1 MAIKIS
7 GTTIVNDSRVVEN
20 ADKIGIGR
28 TTPRYD
34 LEILSDAVPTG
45 IAVSVTSTQL
55 TDTNKGLTIFN
66 NGQTPTF
73 TVSYKGR
80 VDAEEYHGTFKG
92 TIDTGVAIDKADK
105 ADTIDITD
113 DTTGS
118 GTHYIHFGSETSSY
132 DGVEVDSTGLVYK
145 DGKFG
150 IGENDPASTLVVRK
164 DNQGGRG
171 GELSIVNYAS
181 GGSDGIGNEAALNFG
196 LENSTYDADN
206 GNAQIKAVTTA
217 ETNATD
223 IVFSNWSGSSFEQR
237 MVITS
242 DGKIGMGGITSPRS
256 ILDLGNGSGDGVL
269 STTLS
274 QYQLMLEAPQTTG
287 DYGRNIGWSVGTN
300 GLVAAINA
308 VDDGTNDSTGLVFVT
323 GNTSSVAERLR
334 IDKDGNVGIN
344 TTDPRFNQE
353 NASSG
358 IKVNDAKLGVQGSI
372 VIGNLSETSTDVR
385 ELAFY
390 RRGGVAAGSPIDDH
404 KMGRIAWYGSSNDTA
419 LPDKAWSIEVT
430 PDGGGWSDINNRKGF
445 LSFVNYDSTEALR
458 ITSGGKIEVKGTRD
472 GVLQAND
479 DDALKLFTKSTSDDI
494 NRGTGITFYT
504 HDGSGYEMGGTI
516 QVAKEN
522 GTTDDAKSY
531 MRFSTQDG
539 STTAERLRITSEG
552 HLKPGSNEAYDIG
565 TDSSNRFRTVYA
577 QTFNGAFQGTAD
589 VAAKI
594 DVTDETVDTN
604 NFLVFTNGATGNQST
619 HTNAN
624 LTFNASTGQ
633 LTATSF
639 SGGLPITDGANNR
652 IITATSDSAIKGESD
667 LTFDGTDLSVPSKIK
682 HLGDTNTLIEFETD
696 TINFDTDGS
705 ERLRIDS
712 NGNIGL
718 NCVPPLSGSEGSLY
732 STVDH
737 FLVIGDS
744 DTGIAQD
751 GDGQFEIWANN
762 QEIVNFSTAGIDPKK
777 SILPSG
783 AINIGSDT
791 TKISHGYFTNITA
804 DSITADI
811 TGSASLLDVAAD
823 TTDTD
828 GYVLFSNATGA
839 DQSIKTNDDIRYDA
853 SKGILNLNKTDG
865 GIKFGPGTATNDDAH
880 IEWRGGN
887 NAGYLRISISDDSD
901 DTGANEHIEIGDY
914 SLQGGSHTSNQTFTQ
929 HVRIARNQFLV
940 RTGSNTITTSD
951 RLKIDVNGNIGVNAD
966 PSTDSTAGSLYSTVD
981 HFIAI
986 GDSDT
991 GIAQDGDGQL
1001 ELWANNEE
1009 IVNFN
1014 TTQITPTKSII
1025 PSVTDGSLNLGST
1038 TNKWGTIY
1046 AETID
1051 GTISGTISNATN
1063 AVNATNAA
1071 NVEVTQRD
1079 TNAAHYLTFVSSDPS
1094 GTNLSL
1100 YGDNDLQFNPDT
1112 NRLSA
1117 AQMKPGGI
1125 VDSSDGTGT
1134 ANYYIKANGSGG
1146 WSWSQVTGNTGL
1158 DVSFLDLND
1167 TPDAFTANKIVKV
1180 NGTGTELIFADD
1192 NNTQVTYELKATKDA
1207 DGGSTGTAAD
1217 PYLFLDASDGNDDA
1231 VQLVG
1236 SGGVSVTWNNE
1247 GKLTIDGASAGSNT
1261 TYELKCTKDSDGGD
1275 TGTNTDPYLF
1285 LDASSG
1291 TDDAVQLVG
1300 SGGVS
1305 VTRNNDGKLTIDGAS
1320 AGSNT
1325 EYDLEGGGTN
1335 GTDFGSGTGKI
1346 ILKPSTGS
1354 DDEVSIIAGTN
1365 VKIDGTGTTGFT
1377 ISAKDT
1383 NTNTQVTYQLKAT
1396 KDADGGSTG
1405 NDFDP
1410 YLFLDAS
1417 DGNDDAVQI
1426 KGTGNITAVRQNDG
1440 EIDLNGSVY
1449 ELTVPESTTKIK
1461 YNKTNGLGGS
1471 SSEVEIAGGG
1481 DVTVTRT
1488 NANKLTISSSSS
1500 GITNVEV
1507 KQYSDNESTRTERT
1521 CKKPIGVVVDSGTAT
1536 IGIGTTSNA
1545 YGARFI
1551 QSDDP
1556 TTSDGGNY
1564 TACDGDIWYNTTEDS
1579 SSQGATSSDTI
1590 EATKFFQNPTSLTE
1604 TTTFPAS
1611 GTRNGGVFG
1620 PYTIANGVT
1629 LTINAGSTF
1638 IIL

>member
-7 GTTIVNDSRVVEN
+7 GNTIINDSRVVEN
-20 ADKIGIGR
+20 ADRIGIG
-28 TTPRYD
+28 TTNPYVA
-34 LEILSDAVPTG
+34 LEVSSGDVGIGTTNPTASNIKTSLQNNTNVLAVG
-45 IAVSVTSTQL
+45 IVTA
-55 TDTNKGLTIFN
+55 N
-66 NGQTPTF
+66 
-73 TVSYKGR
+73 
-80 VDAEEYHGTFKG
+80 EYHGTFKG
-92 TIDTGVAIDKADK
+92 TIDTGVAINKADK
-105 ADTIDITD
+105 ADTIQITD

-118 GTHYIHFGSETSSY
+118 GTHYIHFGSGTSSY
-132 DGVEVDSTGLVYK
+132 DGVEVDSAGLVYK

-171 GELSIVNYAS
+171 GEISIVNYAS
-181 GGSDGIGNEAALNFG
+181 GGSNGIGNEAALNFG

-217 ETNATD
+217 ASNATD
-223 IVFSNWSGSSFEQR
+223 IVISNWSGSSFEER
-237 MVITS
+237 LRIES
-242 DGKIGMGGITSPRS
+242 DGTVKISDEHLKFNTSGKGIIFGTDGQSDRPS
-256 ILDLGNGSGDGVL
+256 ILGNYTSATDNNIVFN
-269 STTLS
+269 
-274 QYQLMLEAPQTTG
+274 TTG
-287 DYGRNIGWSVGTN
+287 T
-300 GLVAAINA
+300 
-308 VDDGTNDSTGLVFVT
+308 
-323 GNTSSVAERLR
+323 EKLR

-344 TTDPRFNQE
+344 TTDPRFAQT

-358 IKVNDAKLGVQGSI
+358 IKINDAKLGVRGSI

-390 RRGGVAAGSPIDDH
+390 RKNGTYDSTDLNAAIDDH
-404 KMGRIAWYGSSNDTA
+404 KMGRIAWYGSSNDTNLA
-419 LPDKAWSIEVT
+419 DKAWSIEVT
-430 PDGGGWSDINNRKGF
+430 PDGGSWTDANNRKGF
-445 LSFVNYDSTEALR
+445 LSFVNHDSTEALR
-458 ITSGGKIEVKGTRD
+458 ITSGGKIEVKGTRS
-472 GVLQAND
+472 GALQAND
-479 DDALKLFTKSTSDDI
+479 DDTLQLYTKSTSDDI

-522 GTTDDAKSY
+522 GTTDNVASY
-531 MRFSTQDG
+531 MRFATRPAGGD
-539 STTAERLRITSEG
+539 TTERFRITSEG
-552 HLKPGSNEAYDIG
+552 HLKPGANDNYDIG
-565 TDSSNRFRTVYA
+565 TDANNRFRTVYA

-589 VAAKI
+589 VAAKVAVS
-594 DVTDETVDTN
+594 DESTDETCHPLFATTD
-604 NFLVFTNGATGNQST
+604 TGNAEVKVGS
-619 HTNAN
+619 N
-624 LTFNASTGQ
+624 LSFNSSTGQ

-652 IITATSDSAIKGESD
+652 IITATSASAIKGEAN
-667 LTFDGTDLSVPSKIK
+667 LTFDGTDLFVANKIK
-682 HLGDTNTLIEFETD
+682 HLGNTNTLIEFETD
-696 TINFDTDGS
+696 TINFDTAGS

-718 NCVPPLSGSEGSLY
+718 NCVPSSEGAEGTLY
-732 STVDH
+732 GTVDH

-762 QEIVNFSTAGIDPKK
+762 EEIVNFSTAGIDPKK

-783 AINIGSDT
+783 AIDIGTNT

-811 TGSASLLDVAAD
+811 TGSASLLDVADD

-828 GYVLFSNATGA
+828 GYVLFSNGTGD
-839 DQSIKTNDDIRYDA
+839 DQTIKTNGDIRYDA

-865 GIKFGPGTATNDDAH
+865 GIKFGPGTAGDDDAH

-901 DTGANEHIEIGDY
+901 DTGTNEYIEIGDY
-914 SLQGGSHTSNQTFTQ
+914 NLQGGSHTANQTFNQ
-929 HVRIARNQFLV
+929 HVRIARNEFLV
-940 RTGSNTITTSD
+940 RTGSNTIATSD
-951 RLKIDVNGNIGVNAD
+951 RLKIDVNGNIGVNAT
-966 PSTDSTAGSLYSTVD
+966 PSTDSTTGSLYSTVD
-981 HFIAI
+981 HFLVI

-1038 TNKWGTIY
+1038 NNKWGTIY

-1071 NVEVTQRD
+1071 NVKVTQRD
-1079 TNAAHYLTFVSSDPS
+1079 TNATHYLTFVSSDPGTP

-1100 YGDNDLQFNPDT
+1100 YGDNDLQFNPDS
-1112 NRLSA
+1112 NQLSA
-1117 AQMKPGGI
+1117 AKMKPGAI
-1125 VDSSDGTGT
+1125 VDSNDGDGTE
-1134 ANYYIKANGSGG
+1134 NYYIKADGAGG
-1146 WSWSQVTGNTGL
+1146 WSWSQVGGDSGL
-1158 DVSFLDLND
+1158 NISFLNLSD
-1167 TPDAFTANKIVKV
+1167 TPDAFTANKVVKV
-1180 NGTGTELIFADD
+1180 NGTGTALVFADD
-1192 NNTQVTYELKATKDA
+1192 ANTQVTYELKATKDA

-1261 TYELKCTKDSDGGD
+1261 TYSLKATKDSDGGS
-1275 TGTNTDPYLF
+1275 TGTDTDPYLF

-1291 TDDAVQLVG
+1291 A
-1300 SGGVS
+1300 
-1305 VTRNNDGKLTIDGAS
+1305 
-1320 AGSNT
+1320 
-1325 EYDLEGGGTN
+1325 
-1335 GTDFGSGTGKI
+1335 
-1346 ILKPSTGS
+1346 
-1354 DDEVSIIAGTN
+1354 
-1365 VKIDGTGTTGFT
+1365 
-1377 ISAKDT
+1377 
-1383 NTNTQVTYQLKAT
+1383 
-1396 KDADGGSTG
+1396 
-1405 NDFDP
+1405 
-1410 YLFLDAS
+1410 
-1417 DGNDDAVQI
+1417 DDAVQI
-1426 KGTGNITAVRQNDG
+1426 KGTGNITAERKNDG
-1440 EIDLNGSVY
+1440 EIELDGSVY

-1461 YNKTNGLGGS
+1461 YNKTSGSGGS
-1471 SSEVEIAGGG
+1471 SSEVEIAGSG

-1488 NANKLTISSSSS
+1488 DANTLTISASSS
-1500 GITNVEV
+1500 GVTNVEV
-1507 KQYSDNESTRTERT
+1507 KQYSDNEATRTERT
-1521 CKKPIGVVVDSGTAT
+1521 CKKPIGVVVSSGTAT

-1551 QSDDP
+1551 QSADP
-1556 TTSDGGNY
+1556 TTSDGGSY
-1564 TACDGDIWYNTTEDS
+1564 TACDGDIWYDLQADDPSE
-1579 SSQGATSSDTI
+1579 TSNI
-1590 EATKFFQNPTSLTE
+1590 VEATKFFQNPTSLTE

-1620 PYTIANGVT
+1620 PYEIANGVT

-1638 IIL
+1638 TII